1 MTKSKKLLIISA
13 CFLLAGLVVVFFP
26 NAAKLY
32 TGVEQ
37 DNRIQKFEDNVEKA
51 KEEAQK
57 ESIQYSTDPDL
68 PDAVENEYSD
78 TPLLTDTQTQNPQ
91 QSQNPQTTQEAQ
103 QSQESQESQEYN
115 PKLLARLYSDIVK
128 YNKDLYESGQQ
139 LLDPFAYEQ
148 ESFNLSQYSV
158 YDNIFG
164 YVSAPS
170 IDLNLPIY
178 LGASKDNMWLGAAQ
192 MTGTSIPIGGTNTN
206 AVLAGHRGVISMT
219 MFDNIVFLEE
229 GDSVFINNLWSEIEY
244 KVVGSE
250 IILPTESDK
259 VKIQSGKDMLTL
271 LTCHPY
277 GYTSYRYVV
286 YCERVK

>member
-1 MTKSKKLLIISA
+1 MSKETKTKKKITKSKKLLIISA
-13 CFLLAGLVVVFFP
+13 CFVLAGFIVMFFP
-26 NAAKLY
+26 NAAKFY

-37 DNRIQKFEDNVEKA
+37 GNRIQQFEDNVEKA
-51 KEEAQK
+51 KEEAQN
-57 ESIQYSTDPDL
+57 ENIQYSTDPDL
-68 PDAVENEYSD
+68 PEARENEYSD
-78 TPLLTDTQTQNPQ
+78 TPLVTDTQAQN
-91 QSQNPQTTQEAQ
+91 SQTTH
-103 QSQESQESQEYN
+103 ESQKYDPE
-115 PKLLARLYSDIVK
+115 LLARLYSDIVK

-148 ESFNLSQYSV
+148 ESFNLAQYSV

-170 IDLNLPIY
+170 INLNLPIY
-178 LGASKDNMWLGAAQ
+178 LGASKDNMWLGATQ

-206 AVLAGHRGVISMT
+206 AVLAGHRGVINMT

-229 GDSVFINNLWSEIEY
+229 GDSVFINNFWSKLEY
-244 KVVGSE
+244 KVVGTE

-259 VKIQSGKDMLTL
+259 TKIQSDKDMLTL

-277 GYTSYRYVV
+277 GYSSYRYIV